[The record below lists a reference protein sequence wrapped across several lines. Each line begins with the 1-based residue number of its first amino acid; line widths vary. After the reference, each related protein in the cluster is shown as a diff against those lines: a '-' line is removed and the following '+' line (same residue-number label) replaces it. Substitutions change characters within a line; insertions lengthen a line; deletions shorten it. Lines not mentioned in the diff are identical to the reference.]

1 MREEIER
8 RTAAGETVGVMDQMR
23 IVKQRLLEM
32 IPELSIFLD
41 VDGKMP

>member
-23 IVKQRLLEM
+23 IVKTTLGRMHKARLIWHYL
-32 IPELSIFLD
+32 I
-41 VDGKMP
+41 